1 MKNKGLKAW
10 LIKLIVW
17 SLSHN
22 IKGQDR
28 NQNMNKLDET
38 NPPIIHS
45 FVVCALYSQN
55 TNIF

>member
-28 NQNMNKLDET
+28 NKNMNKLDET

-45 FVVCALYSQN
+45 FVMCALYSQN